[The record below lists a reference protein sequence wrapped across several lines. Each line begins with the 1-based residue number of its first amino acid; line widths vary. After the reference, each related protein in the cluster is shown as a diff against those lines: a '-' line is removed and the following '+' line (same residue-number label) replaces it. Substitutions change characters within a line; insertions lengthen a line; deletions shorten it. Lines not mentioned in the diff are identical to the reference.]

1 MMKNENY
8 KNLLEAIKE
17 RKPLIMDLGDDVILH
32 MKWEKEIITP
42 DGIKGCY
49 VDEMGMTS
57 MKIIQDIINNK
68 VFINE
73 KLVEIREDI

>member
-1 MMKNENY
+1 MKNNNNL
-8 KNLLEAIKE
+8 KNLLEAIKD

-32 MKWEKEIITP
+32 MKWEQEIITP

-49 VDEMGMTS
+49 VDEIGMTS
-57 MKIIQDIINNK
+57 MKLIQNVINNK
-68 VFINE
+68 VFIKN